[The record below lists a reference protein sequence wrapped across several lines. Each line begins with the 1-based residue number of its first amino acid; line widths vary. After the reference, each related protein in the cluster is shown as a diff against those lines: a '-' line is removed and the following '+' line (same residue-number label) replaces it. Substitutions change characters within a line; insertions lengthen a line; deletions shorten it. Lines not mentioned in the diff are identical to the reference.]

1 MSRVLVRSSH
11 GIFFFHPTTGE
22 VKASDIDLTKEFGDP
37 PVRVNVD
44 ELRSQPVPELLKHH
58 LKDGLLPEYDV
69 LDVGYWTE
77 DGSYEPPEED
87 WRIERDERRG
97 E

>member
-1 MSRVLVRSSH
+1 MTQVLVRSSH
-11 GIFFFHPTTGE
+11 GIFFFNPTTGE
-22 VKASDIDLTKEFGDP
+22 VKATDIDLTDEFGDL

-44 ELRSQPVPELLKHH
+44 ELRSQPVPEILKHH
-58 LKDGLLPEYDV
+58 LRDGLLPEYDV

-77 DGSYEPPEED
+77 DGSYEPPEEN
-87 WRIERDERRG
+87 WRNERDEMRG